1 MIIPVRCFSCGK
13 VSAHPINLHRELRKQ
28 ANHNI
33 SRKQV
38 VGDLWTKYVKLI
50 ETGGP
55 EGTGIDEGYVF
66 KSAKRADMIEEVMRA
81 Y

>member
-1 MIIPVRCFSCGK
+1 M
-13 VSAHPINLHRELRKQ
+13 NL
-28 ANHNI
+28 

-66 KSAKRADMIEEVMRA
+66 KSAKKADMIEEGMRA